1 MKSFHFGL
9 INWISSM
16 KTLVLSSNYLLACS
30 WVTKLTMKLVECGY
44 KEHDIVHMSSLI
56 VLSLQYIG
64 SHILRYLYAWIPDF
78 QESSPNCE
86 KEPCAGGNPE
96 NRRVIQWL
104 RNLGLSKYEEI
115 FIREEVDWETLQWLT
130 EEVRLVVL
138 FRWRSLVKFE
148 SITA

>member
-16 KTLVLSSNYLLACS
+16 KTLLLLSNYLLACS
-30 WVTKLTMKLVECGY
+30 WVTKLTMKLV
-44 KEHDIVHMSSLI
+44 
-56 VLSLQYIG
+56 VLSLQYIRL
-64 SHILRYLYAWIPDF
+64 HILKYLYAWIPDF
-78 QESSPNCE
+78 QESCPNLE

>member
-1 MKSFHFGL
+1 
-9 INWISSM
+9 
-16 KTLVLSSNYLLACS
+16 
-30 WVTKLTMKLVECGY
+30 
-44 KEHDIVHMSSLI
+44 MSSLI

-130 EEVRLVVL
+130 EEVRLVV
-138 FRWRSLVKFE
+138 
-148 SITA
+148 